1 MAASLLSILARGGIA
16 VGGVSV
22 FANNC
27 LYDVDGGQGAVL
39 FDRFQGG
46 VMPDVKTEGTH
57 FLVPWVQ
64 KPYVM
69 DIRTRPKMI
78 NSETGTKDMQQVQIV
93 LRVLTR
99 PDVDKLPDIYK
110 RLGLDFDQRVI
121 PSIGNEVLK
130 SVVAQYNAD
139 QLLTQREKIS
149 REIRTQL
156 QERAAEFNIILDDV
170 SMTHLTFGTDFTKAI
185 EMKQVAQQEAER
197 SKFVVMRRE
206 EEKKA
211 AIIRAEGESEA
222 AKLIS
227 DSLRNN
233 GNGMIEV
240 NRIDAAVQIAES
252 LSRSRNI
259 TYLPSSSGGGGS
271 NVLLGIK

>member
-1 MAASLLSILARGGIA
+1 MHG
-16 VGGVSV
+16 
-22 FANNC
+22 N
-27 LYDVDGGQGAVL
+27 
-39 FDRFQGG
+39 DR
-46 VMPDVKTEGTH
+46 
-57 FLVPWVQ
+57 
-64 KPYVM
+64 Y
-69 DIRTRPKMI
+69 
-78 NSETGTKDMQQVQIV
+78 
-93 LRVLTR
+93 
-99 PDVDKLPDIYK
+99 LP
-110 RLGLDFDQRVI
+110 
-121 PSIGNEVLK
+121 N
-130 SVVAQYNAD
+130 VAQ
-139 QLLTQREKIS
+139 
-149 REIRTQL
+149 
-156 QERAAEFNIILDDV
+156 FNIILDDV